1 MIWAR
6 ILWTICATATASAIA
21 WAAHDWASALRAETP
36 YQLWPLAGI
45 MYVWAY
51 LFAGGVL
58 VLGGIAIYTIWTD
71 GK

>member
-1 MIWAR
+1 MTAAR
-6 ILWTICATATASAIA
+6 ILRTLCAIAMTAYCA